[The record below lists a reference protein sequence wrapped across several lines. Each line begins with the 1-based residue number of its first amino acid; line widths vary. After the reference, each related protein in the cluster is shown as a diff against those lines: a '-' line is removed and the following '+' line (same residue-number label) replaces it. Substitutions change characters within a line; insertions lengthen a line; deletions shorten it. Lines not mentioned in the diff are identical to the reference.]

1 MDNTENV
8 NTTPVNNTTDNNT
21 DTQDVQP
28 NTVEQPT
35 PEVVTP
41 DVQPTTEVPIT
52 QPTPEVQV
60 TPEVTQEEPA
70 KPVEESKPTVALEGE
85 SDEELLEDVDNANT
99 VTIDGP
105 TFVSEMFSQNP
116 GEISKFLN
124 MTQKEL
130 KKEQNK
136 MKRKG
141 FAMDNKYA
149 NLFLLQSI
157 RDECGILVM
166 GCLASWLLTR
176 LGCSIYWTLFVMVA
190 SIMAY
195 ITYNNRKKL
204 KYYNKERKA
213 YNQKTKLNPENPETL
228 NWLNYLLQKAWPT
241 AEPIIGNIVL
251 ENVNGILDQFNVGF
265 DIKITEFSLG
275 TEAPKL
281 MEMCP
286 TTDSDPNVIRFTC
299 LAKYEPLDTSKI
311 SKYEIESGEKRASNI
326 VLAIKKGP
334 LSIPTQVTDVLFI
347 GKLLF
352 VITTMQTFP
361 YIKKVE
367 FTFVEQPNIKW
378 DLKPLKS
385 GVDLMAV
392 IPGLNAGIDEIVKMI
407 ISSIALEP
415 TRITIDVEDL
425 LNSMTLDQPIGLLK
439 LNFYEGKDLKN
450 TSKLGTDDPYARFT
464 VNGNTLSQT
473 KVIDND
479 LNPSWNHVEYVI
491 VSGLIYSDPINN
503 SDLALIEVMSE
514 NAMKK
519 NSVMGRSENLY
530 LRQYIALCEY
540 LRKKKLDAEREAA
553 FNDNLTREGIT
564 DPKDIKRLRKE
575 EIKKRKNELAVRE
588 KNKNFA
594 QKLLDSLEQSAVD
607 YINGLTEVEKKEYM
621 NRWGNPL
628 LDTDTIIPLYQVG
641 KDNKIDLT
649 KSAGS
654 IRMGINYIPLNQFN
668 DNIGSQ
674 DESEMFSETGIA
686 RIWIYKIQ
694 KLEKNPNPYC
704 VADIDGVEV
713 VTTPVRKI
721 NNNPGYNTFKDVFIK
736 NFSTAKLTIT
746 VKNQETGSD
755 STLGTFSWGVYDIYE
770 RIKEDPQAN
779 WFKLASKFEEAVI
792 NIGIEWKP
800 MIMDMTTTLQ
810 KPIGVC
816 RLHVKGAKDLK
827 SLDTFGAS
835 DPYVR
840 VYLSGKEVGV
850 TDIVEKDIN
859 PEWNEVYYLMIRSKN
874 DRLSF
879 DVFDYEEMKSD
890 RKLGKV
896 EMNVTDV
903 CRNIIINGEQA
914 LLSKAWENMNP
925 LPEVK
930 MTQHDNVGVSVPLF
944 DHQQRNLASKGRVEF
959 NIKFYDIADLG
970 LPIEEVDKEKEQD
983 EEKTQDILASTNT
996 DRTFID
1002 KLQAS
1007 NLLSGILNVKIYDV
1021 KEVPKPCIFNVD
1033 VYFEDEPEHTLLST
1047 QKTVKVGTEGNI
1059 EEIAEGFVRNY
1070 TRTKVIFAVNEK
1082 NGTNTNVLTTYAI
1095 PVEQLLVG
1103 KLGLKT
1109 PFVHICENG
1118 TTKIKLGV
1126 QYQPLNMNLERGE
1139 LCPEMGIL
1147 DIRIDQANVIPADKS
1162 GTSDP
1167 YVKVILRGEEIY
1179 KTGTIKKTLNPVWN
1193 EKFSIPIAERIHN
1206 KLIFQIYDWNKVQ
1219 KHDLIGQAEVPLHE
1233 VYDGEILNVK
1243 LPLYQIVKNHEKVE
1257 SGDLSLNIEF
1267 KPTVHNTR
1275 MRNRFGNNSRTALK
1289 LAGGVAG
1296 GVGNVVGGVAGGVG
1310 NVVGGVAG
1318 GVAGGVGSIVG
1329 GVSRGIKKV
1338 SGHSNKDNSGS
1349 SLKIKIISAEGLKAV
1364 DNSGTSDPYV
1374 KVQHQKKTLH
1384 KTKVI
1389 KKNLNPVWNEE
1400 CTIPFDRETS
1410 DPIISFIIKDSNK
1423 FGKSVDIGNVEFN
1436 INSILFST
1444 GQISVNQTFDVQ
1456 NGPGKLNLQIE
1467 YAEGVSTTAA
1477 PVAESP

>member
-1 MDNTENV
+1 MDNTIND
-8 NTTPVNNTTDNNT
+8 NTEPVNNITDNQT
-21 DTQDVQP
+21 DTQSAQP
-28 NTVEQPT
+28 NTVENPIDEVQET
-35 PEVVTP
+35 PN
-41 DVQPTTEVPIT
+41 VQPTTEDQTSPNVQQE
-52 QPTPEVQV
+52 QPAQ
-60 TPEVTQEEPA
+60 
-70 KPVEESKPTVALEGE
+70 PVEEVQQTAAVVLPEGD
-85 SDEELLEDVDNANT
+85 SDEELLEDPNKTNT
-99 VTIDGP
+99 ATIDGP

-130 KKEQNK
+130 NKEHDK
-136 MKRKG
+136 MKKKG
-141 FAMDNKYA
+141 YAMDNKFA

-176 LGCSIYWTLFVMVA
+176 LGFSIYWTFFVMGA

-213 YNQKTKLNPENPETL
+213 YNQKTKLNPDNPETL

-251 ENVNGILDQFNVGF
+251 DNVNGILDQFNVGF

-286 TTDSDPNVIRFTC
+286 STDSDPNVIKFTC
-299 LAKYEPLDTSKI
+299 LAKYEPLDKSKI
-311 SKYEIESGEKRASNI
+311 SKYEIESGEKKASNI

-334 LSIPTQVTDVLFI
+334 LSIPTQVTDVFFV

-352 VITTMQTFP
+352 VITTMQKFP
-361 YIKKVE
+361 YVKKVE

-378 DLKPLKS
+378 DLKPLKA
-385 GVDLMAV
+385 GVDLMSV

-503 SDLALIEVMSE
+503 SDLALVEVMSE
-514 NAMKK
+514 NNMKK
-519 NSVMGRSENLY
+519 NSVMGRAENLY

-540 LRKKKLDAEREAA
+540 LRKKKLKEEREAA
-553 FNDNLTREGIT
+553 FNDKLNREGIT
-564 DPKDIKRLRKE
+564 DPSDIKRLRKE
-575 EIKKRKNELAVRE
+575 EFKKRKNALALKE

-594 QKLLDSLEQSAVD
+594 QKLLDSLEKSAED

-621 NRWGNPL
+621 SKWGNPL
-628 LDTDTIIPLYQVG
+628 LDTDTMIPLYQIG
-641 KDNKIDLT
+641 KDNKIDIT
-649 KSAGS
+649 KPAGS

-668 DNIGSQ
+668 DNLEEQ

-686 RIWIYKIQ
+686 RLWIYKIQ
-694 KLEKNPNPYC
+694 KLENNPNPYC

-721 NNNPGYNTFKDVFIK
+721 NNNPGYNTFKDVFVK

-746 VKNQETGSD
+746 VKNQETGND
-755 STLGTFSWGVYDIYE
+755 STLGTFSWGLYDIYE

-779 WFKLASKFEEAVI
+779 WFKLASKFEESVI

-800 MIMDMTTTLQ
+800 MIMDMSTTLQ

-827 SLDTFGAS
+827 NLDAFGSS
-835 DPYVR
+835 DPYAR
-840 VYLSGKEVGV
+840 IYLSGKDIGV

-859 PEWNEVYYLMIRSKN
+859 PEWNEIYYLMIRSKN

-879 DVFDYEEMKSD
+879 EVFDYEGMKSD

-930 MTQHDNVGVSVPLF
+930 MSQHGNVGVSVPLF
-944 DHQQRNLASKGRVEF
+944 EHQQRNLASKGRIEF
-959 NIKFYDIADLG
+959 NVQYFDFANLG
-970 LPIEEVDKEKEQD
+970 LPNEEDDKEKEKD

-996 DRTFID
+996 DRTIID
-1002 KLQAS
+1002 KVQAS
-1007 NLLSGILNVKIYDV
+1007 NLLSGILNVKIHSV
-1021 KEVPKPCIFNVD
+1021 SELPKACIFNVD
-1033 VYFEDEPEHTLLST
+1033 IYFEDEPEHILLST
-1047 QKTVKVGTEGNI
+1047 KKSTKAATEGNI

-1082 NGTNTNVLTTYAI
+1082 IGNTSKRLTTYAI

-1103 KLGLKT
+1103 KLGLKN
-1109 PFVHICENG
+1109 PFIHICENG
-1118 TTKIKLGV
+1118 TTKLKLGV
-1126 QYQPLNMNLERGE
+1126 QYQPLNMNLEKGE

-1147 DIRIDQANVIPADKS
+1147 DVRIDQANVIPADKS

-1167 YVKVILRGEEIY
+1167 YVKVLLRGEEIY

-1193 EKFSIPIAERIHN
+1193 EKFTIPISERMHN
-1206 KLIFQIYDWNKVQ
+1206 KLVFQVYDWNKVQ
-1219 KHDLIGQAEVPLHE
+1219 KHDIIGQAEVPLHE

-1257 SGDLSLNIEF
+1257 CGDLTLNIEF
-1267 KPTVHNTR
+1267 KPSIHNTR
-1275 MRNRFGNNSRTALK
+1275 MRNRFANNNHTALK
-1289 LAGGVAG
+1289 LAGGVGNAVAG

-1318 GVAGGVGSIVG
+1318 GVGSIVG

-1338 SGHSNKDNSGS
+1338 GGHTNKDSSGS

-1364 DNSGTSDPYV
+1364 DNSGTSDPYI
-1374 KVQHQKKTLH
+1374 KVQHQKKTLY

-1389 KKNLNPVWNEE
+1389 KKNLNPTWNEE

-1410 DPIISFIIKDSNK
+1410 DPILSFIIKDSNK

-1436 INSILFST
+1436 INSVLFST
-1444 GQISVNQTFDVQ
+1444 GQTSVTQTFDVQ

-1467 YAEGVSTTAA
+1467 YAEGVTSATT
-1477 PVAESP
+1477 PVADSP